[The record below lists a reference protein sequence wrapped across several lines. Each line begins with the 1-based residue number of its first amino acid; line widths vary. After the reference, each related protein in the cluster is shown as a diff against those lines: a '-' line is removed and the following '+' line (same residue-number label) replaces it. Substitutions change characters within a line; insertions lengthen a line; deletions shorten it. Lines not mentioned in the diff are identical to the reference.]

1 MLWPNNYSIMFK
13 YFISD
18 IDGCLNDGRIYWD
31 AQGQK
36 PFKAFGNYDH
46 DGVKLLRDHVK
57 LIFISADRHGWD
69 ILKSRVA
76 DHMKCELHYVP
87 EADRY
92 NFVAQYGFDEV
103 AYMGDGIFDAKI
115 IRAAKLGIAP
125 AQARIEAKRAAD
137 YITPSKGGEGAYLD
151 ACVHI
156 MKQMEIPYEF

>member
-1 MLWPNNYSIMFK
+1 MLWLNNYSIMFK

-31 AQGQK
+31 ALGQK

-46 DGVKLLRDHVK
+46 DGVKLLRDHIK
-57 LIFISADRHGWD
+57 LIFISADQHGWD
-69 ILKSRVA
+69 ILQSRVA

-103 AYMGDGIFDAKI
+103 AYMEMVYLTPRLFAQPNWESHQHRQELKPDRQQI
-115 IRAAKLGIAP
+115 ILHP
-125 AQARIEAKRAAD
+125 ATAVKEHTWMLA
-137 YITPSKGGEGAYLD
+137 YIL
-151 ACVHI
+151 
-156 MKQMEIPYEF
+156 